1 MSWAIWS
8 VRNDAIFRNIQPV
21 ISNAKTTLYYCIK
34 IQPVISDAQVI
45 LRAKK
50 SYEALILVNG

>member
-21 ISNAKTTLYYCIK
+21 ISNAKTTLCIK

-45 LRAKK
+45 LK